1 MFSQYN
7 EEEIVLHYF
16 SNRVASFLDIGAW
29 DGITLSNTRALSIL
43 GWSGVL
49 VEPCPSAFVE
59 LLKNTKAFPKLICV
73 NAAVSKCREVRKFH
87 MQSEWGG
94 TLNDKVLST
103 CGRITVQ
110 DYYLSTISPSDL
122 EEIGIKENME
132 FEFVSIDAEWM
143 DLEILTACEM
153 LLKRTELLCIEVADF
168 RFEPDDPIPTL
179 CKQYGFSNTVGVTDC
194 NLIVS
199 R

>member
-59 LLKNTKAFPKLICV
+59 LLSNTSPFPKLLCV
-73 NAAVSKCREVRKFH
+73 NAAISGQRQVRKFH
-87 MQSEWGG
+87 LQREWGG
-94 TLNDKVLST
+94 TLNDSRALSDIRMRT
-103 CGRITVQ
+103 G
-110 DYYLSTISPSDL
+110 DYYTLTMSPDDL
-122 EEIGIKENME
+122 YEVGTNENMR
-132 FEFVSIDAEWM
+132 FEFVSLDAEWM
-143 DLEILTACEM
+143 DEQILANSAN
-153 LLKRTELLCIEVADF
+153 LLSKTELLCVEVTDSLFAGT
-168 RFEPDDPIPTL
+168 DPIPRVCSML
-179 CKQYGFSNTVGVTDC
+179 GFNRMVGKTPC